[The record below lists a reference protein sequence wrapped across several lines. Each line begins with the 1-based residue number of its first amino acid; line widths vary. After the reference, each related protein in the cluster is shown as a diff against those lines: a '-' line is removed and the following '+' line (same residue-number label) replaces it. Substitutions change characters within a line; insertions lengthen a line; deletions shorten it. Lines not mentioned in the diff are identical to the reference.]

1 MMLLIFMYLQ
11 KNPTQL
17 YIELLKWWN
26 KPTRPQL
33 SWKSYLNKK
42 VIDIKEN
49 KIITYNYCEI
59 WWRNCNGEIDVMKKK
74 NKITYDFV
82 LEDKPFRREG
92 VSKEGRDRK
101 DWPGCWSVCYQRPFG
116 QQRSIV
122 VIVIIVIFLF
132 LSLFI
137 LLLVSPLEHNRRKSL
152 SPPWAPSLLPD
163 QRSQPVENGIS
174 NYAMISGW
182 KKDYDSDTKG
192 RALPVIEILF
202 TKTKVFLWSKTL
214 F

>member
-1 MMLLIFMYLQ
+1 
-11 KNPTQL
+11 
-17 YIELLKWWN
+17 
-26 KPTRPQL
+26 
-33 SWKSYLNKK
+33 
-42 VIDIKEN
+42 
-49 KIITYNYCEI
+49 
-59 WWRNCNGEIDVMKKK
+59 MKKK
-74 NKITYDFV
+74 IKNTYDFV

-101 DWPGCWSVCYQRPFG
+101 DWPRCWSVCYQRPFG

-163 QRSQPVENGIS
+163 QQSPPVQNGIS
-174 NYAMISGW
+174 NHAMISGW
-182 KKDYDSDTKG
+182 KKTMILIQKG
-192 RALPVIEILF
+192 GPCLSLSFYSQKQRCFMVKNTVLSPFFSVFIL
-202 TKTKVFLWSKTL
+202 LWQNEKWIMP
-214 F
+214 FDGFHF

>member
-1 MMLLIFMYLQ
+1 MKHANTPQ
-11 KNPTQL
+11 
-17 YIELLKWWN
+17 IELK
-26 KPTRPQL
+26 KL
-33 SWKSYLNKK
+33 SQQESNRHKREQDYYIWF
-42 VIDIKEN
+42 
-49 KIITYNYCEI
+49 CEI
-59 WWRNCNGEIDVMKKK
+59 WWRNCNGEIDVMNKKIK
-74 NKITYDFV
+74 VTYDFV

-101 DWPGCWSVCYQRPFG
+101 GWPGCWSVCYQRPFG

-182 KKDYDSDTKG
+182 KKIMILIQKG
-192 RALPVIEILF
+192 GPCLSLSFYSQKQRCFMVKN
-202 TKTKVFLWSKTL
+202 TV
-214 F
+214 

>member
-1 MMLLIFMYLQ
+1 M
-11 KNPTQL
+11 KHANTPP
-17 YIELLKWWN
+17 IELK
-26 KPTRPQL
+26 KL
-33 SWKSYLNKK
+33 SQQESNRHKREQDYYIWF
-42 VIDIKEN
+42 
-49 KIITYNYCEI
+49 CEI
-59 WWRNCNGEIDVMKKK
+59 WWRNGNGEIDVMKKK

-101 DWPGCWSVCYQRPFG
+101 DWPGFWSVGYQRPFG

-122 VIVIIVIFLF
+122 IIIIIVIFLF

-137 LLLVSPLEHNRRKSL
+137 LLLVSPLEHNRRKSP

-182 KKDYDSDTKG
+182 KKIMILIQKG
-192 RALPVIEILF
+192 GPCLSLSFYSQKQRCFYGQKHCFKP
-202 TKTKVFLWSKTL
+202 FLVYS
-214 F
+214 